1 MIQYL
6 KILFLI
12 SLSSVVLYSCSGS
25 NNDNTATTTPEP
37 IITNDSSQFNGRLR
51 VELRNQNNNL
61 EANGIVYLYPTFD
74 DLKRNLPLNFQFT
87 NQSGV
92 VDFGFLLQGN
102 YYILGRNS
110 GNPLLA
116 DTAIVQVL
124 SRRETYR
131 TLRLSFQ

>member
-12 SLSSVVLYSCSGS
+12 SFSSIVLYSCSGS